1 MVLPSREGVSNRRRI
16 QYAVWLSGVMFGL
29 ASGLWCEPDLHA
41 QQSKEPSQTPPAKSE
56 PASVVAKM
64 WVDANVVSSSDHA
77 QLWITIE
84 NGLAS
89 PINLQFDDFVTPGFS
104 HGPRCWSVDGRFPT
118 CLAGGTTANAS
129 NLKVEANNT
138 LTLRGEITRNAEEME
153 NGGRVIVTGSLHWL
167 RDDPARATKTG
178 DSAHPT
184 NVTVAT
190 ASIDLSPTLWFKTPR
205 AVLITESL
213 VPIVL
218 SVLGGIVAFMTY
230 RYQQQRTERHAIWTE
245 MMGKVTRDAEQ
256 HLLPLSSAAAT
267 FVEAVKDWHKSRTAE
282 NKSELTFRLV
292 MLNFRISYMAD
303 AIGGFY
309 FRLRSAETLASACWH
324 AYRARQHSVL
334 NKQDPLERV
343 LQFMGPKTTGGAFA
357 TKRTGVWKGSVGFQN
372 DVNDVESTLA
382 AFVDRPNF
390 PLYELELLR
399 VFQRV
404 IDVEV
409 DRAFSRWYGQ
419 EPRVDRQDL
428 RNVRRT
434 LRSQPPE
441 ILGTDSHNQLV
452 EALNLYL
459 LDTARGSV
467 VRRPAAK
474 LWWRLRAI
482 WKRWGDWLGL
492 NDAAVPDR
500 LPAPDAPSISPALPD
515 SDQTKSQP
523 DVKNAGNDAC

>member
-1 MVLPSREGVSNRRRI
+1 
-16 QYAVWLSGVMFGL
+16 
-29 ASGLWCEPDLHA
+29 
-41 QQSKEPSQTPPAKSE
+41 
-56 PASVVAKM
+56 
-64 WVDANVVSSSDHA
+64 
-77 QLWITIE
+77 
-84 NGLAS
+84 
-89 PINLQFDDFVTPGFS
+89 
-104 HGPRCWSVDGRFPT
+104 
-118 CLAGGTTANAS
+118 
-129 NLKVEANNT
+129 
-138 LTLRGEITRNAEEME
+138 
-153 NGGRVIVTGSLHWL
+153 
-167 RDDPARATKTG
+167 
-178 DSAHPT
+178 
-184 NVTVAT
+184 
-190 ASIDLSPTLWFKTPR
+190 
-205 AVLITESL
+205 
-213 VPIVL
+213 
-218 SVLGGIVAFMTY
+218 
-230 RYQQQRTERHAIWTE
+230 

-382 AFVDRPNF
+382 AFVDRPDF

-428 RNVRRT
+428 RNVRR
-434 LRSQPPE
+434 
-441 ILGTDSHNQLV
+441 DS
-452 EALNLYL
+452 EPS
-459 LDTARGSV
+459 ARGGEIGSGSTMRPFLTAFPLPMRLVSV
-467 VRRPAAK
+467 PLCLIRTRPNLSQTSKMLAMTPAE
-474 LWWRLRAI
+474 
-482 WKRWGDWLGL
+482 
-492 NDAAVPDR
+492 
-500 LPAPDAPSISPALPD
+500 LPFARKGRTCSSP
-515 SDQTKSQP
+515 
-523 DVKNAGNDAC
+523 